1 MKIFYSLTLLS
12 ALIIMA
18 SSESQAIDK
27 NTVGLWTFESGK
39 GQKVIDI
46 SDNGFDG
53 KIVGKAK
60 WIPEGRFGGALSFD
74 GKSSY
79 VEIPKQ
85 KAFDL
90 TEFTIELWFWAESI
104 DGTRAVFA
112 GGESFDTD
120 KAQYVCE
127 IIDGENPNKIQL
139 WYEADDDADTYVG
152 SKTEIKTKQWYF
164 FAVSRDKSGNIK
176 IYINGKLETQ
186 RQQPIPPA
194 NINHPIT
201 IGCRTNSPNTYQDFF
216 HGKIDEVRI
225 SNLPRGEN
233 EIMNAFK
240 KGFPVSP
247 QEKMTTV
254 WAKIKSISS
263 R

>member
-104 DGTRAVFA
+104 DGTRAVLQA
-112 GGESFDTD
+112 
-120 KAQYVCE
+120 
-127 IIDGENPNKIQL
+127 ENPL
-139 WYEADDDADTYVG
+139 TL
-152 SKTEIKTKQWYF
+152 TKPNM
-164 FAVSRDKSGNIK
+164 FAK
-176 IYINGKLETQ
+176 
-186 RQQPIPPA
+186 
-194 NINHPIT
+194 
-201 IGCRTNSPNTYQDFF
+201 
-216 HGKIDEVRI
+216 
-225 SNLPRGEN
+225 
-233 EIMNAFK
+233 
-240 KGFPVSP
+240 
-247 QEKMTTV
+247 
-254 WAKIKSISS
+254 
-263 R
+263 